1 MRGSAKFF
9 PWIFDGADP
18 VERSAVLTMPP
29 PPVRVLCQYVMG
41 AALPAEGCDDVGA
54 SS

>member
-29 PPVRVLCQYVMG
+29 PPVRVLCQYVWEPRYQRKV
-41 AALPAEGCDDVGA
+41 ATLWEA